1 MKIGIEI
8 DHILRNI
15 NFQIIKYYKKDIV
28 KDFDDESVN
37 YNVVDIWKNIKFES
51 KKKRYE
57 FLFEDYPYEIFGC
70 ARTMSRHLSLNLN
83 NFLLELA
90 DAGDKDQVCLFSL
103 KEGGLSIQST
113 YYFLSKIGCKVREVL
128 FPTKNNDIWNKC
140 DIIITTNAEL
150 VKNKPEGK
158 IVVLIKKD
166 DMPANLEKYADY
178 VFDSLDD
185 VLEAKYLFIRPQKKD
200 KPISWFGSLKNKVMK
215 KIGKHV

>member
-28 KDFDDESVN
+28 KDFDDENIN
-37 YNVVDIWKNIKFES
+37 YNVIDIWKNIKFES
-51 KKKRYE
+51 KKKRFE

-83 NFLLELA
+83 NFLLELS
-90 DAGDKDQVCLFSL
+90 DAGDVDQVCLFSL

-113 YYFLSKIGCKVREVL
+113 YYFLSKIGCKVREVF
-128 FPTKNNDIWNKC
+128 FPTRTLDVWEKC
-140 DIIITTNAEL
+140 DIVITTNAEL
-150 VKNKPEGK
+150 LKNKPEGK
-158 IVVLIKKD
+158 IAILIKKD
-166 DMPANLEKYADY
+166 DIKDLEKHADY
-178 VFDSLDD
+178 VFDSLDN
-185 VLEAKYLFIRPQKKD
+185 VLEAKYLFIRPEKKV
-200 KPISWFGSLKNKVMK
+200 KTISWFSDLKNKVMK